1 MSAEPLERKFLKALK
16 QHDIEALEFDGQ
28 LDEGVREGWIS
39 ETERRQLE
47 DLRAM
52 TLDTISVDDFDSE
65 DLRAAA
71 SAKLSAAYPARA
83 A

>member
-1 MSAEPLERKFLKALK
+1 MLICNLC
-16 QHDIEALEFDGQ
+16 
-28 LDEGVREGWIS
+28 IS
-39 ETERRQLE
+39 
-47 DLRAM
+47 LRVSM

-71 SAKLSAAYPARA
+71 SAKLSADYSARA